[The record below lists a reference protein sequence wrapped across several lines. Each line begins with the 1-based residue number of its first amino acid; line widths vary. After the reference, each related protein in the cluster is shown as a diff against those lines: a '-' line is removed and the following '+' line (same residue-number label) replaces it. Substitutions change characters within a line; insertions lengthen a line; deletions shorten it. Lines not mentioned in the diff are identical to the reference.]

1 MARDHYGAGATY
13 ARCRTAHQVLSAV
26 RGGASTIGVLP
37 IPGND
42 DADPWWPSLATDEP
56 NSPRIVARIPLLAV
70 PGQRDAAPLVA
81 TPAPQPTGLD
91 PFYSPTDPAP

>member
-13 ARCRTAHQVLSAV
+13 ARCRTEHQVLSAV

-42 DADPWWPSLATDEP
+42 DTDPWWPSLATDEA
-56 NSPRIVARIPLLAV
+56 NSPSIVARIPILAV
-70 PGQRDAAPLVA
+70 PGQRDGALLVA
-81 TPAPQPTGLD
+81 NAEHTATGFDRSYLPLD
-91 PFYSPTDPAP
+91 NG